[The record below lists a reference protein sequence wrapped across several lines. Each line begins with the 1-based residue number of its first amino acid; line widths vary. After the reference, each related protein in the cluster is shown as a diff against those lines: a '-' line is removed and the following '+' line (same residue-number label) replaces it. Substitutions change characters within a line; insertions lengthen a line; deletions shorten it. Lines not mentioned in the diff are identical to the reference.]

1 MNTWIGMGRLT
12 KDPRISTYGDNK
24 KMARFTLAC
33 DRRGRQEEGQQTAD
47 FVPCVCYGKTADFVD
62 GYLRQGTKIVVTG
75 SVMTGSFEKDGQKVY
90 TTDILASQIEFAESK
105 RADTSGGQADGIE
118 TPKAEKKQDDGFM
131 NIPDGI
137 TEDLPFN

>member
-47 FVPCVCYGKTADFVD
+47 FISCICYGKTADFAD
-62 GYLRQGTKIVVTG
+62 NYLRQGTKIVVTG
-75 SVMTGSFEKDGQKVY
+75 SIMTGSFEKDGQKVY
-90 TTDILASQIEFAESK
+90 TTDVLVSQVEFAESK
-105 RADTSGGQADGIE
+105 KAGDVQPTQPTQAAPVTKPD
-118 TPKAEKKQDDGFM
+118 ANFLD
-131 NIPDGI
+131 IPDGI
-137 TEDLPFN
+137 EDELPFS